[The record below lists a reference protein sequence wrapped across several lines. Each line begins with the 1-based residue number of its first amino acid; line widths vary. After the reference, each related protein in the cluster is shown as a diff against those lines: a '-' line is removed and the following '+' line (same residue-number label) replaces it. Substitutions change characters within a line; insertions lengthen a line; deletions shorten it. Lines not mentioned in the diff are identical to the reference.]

1 MNILLVICILV
12 TMPIFIVLYLKANQA
27 EGQEASR
34 LYNFSIVILV
44 IASSCY
50 LGLYFFPIEIL
61 HLPWESHLISVGV
74 GILIS
79 TISYGVGISAKQEI
93 KKGNG
98 KQLITSGVFARIRHP
113 WAFNE
118 LTCFFMLA
126 FFVNSGFLV
135 VLSLLWI
142 PVFAFVCKDEE
153 KHLVSRFGQDYL
165 AYKNR
170 SGFMLPRFQEY
181 PNQ

>member
-1 MNILLVICILV
+1 MNIVLVICILA
-12 TMPIFIVLYLKANQA
+12 TMPIFAKIYIKANQT
-27 EGQEASR
+27 EGHKASKR
-34 LYNFSIVILV
+34 YNLSIATLV

-61 HLPWESHLISVGV
+61 GLPWESHLLSIGVGV
-74 GILIS
+74 LIGI
-79 TISYGVGISAKQEI
+79 ISYSVGISAKREV
-93 KKGNG
+93 KKGDGN
-98 KQLITSGVFARIRHP
+98 QLLTSGVFAHIRHP

-126 FFVNSGFLV
+126 FLVNSGFLV

-142 PVFAFVCKDEE
+142 PVFIFVCKDEE
-153 KHLVSRFGQDYL
+153 KHLVDRFGQDYL

-170 SGFMLPRFQEY
+170 SGFMLPKLY
-181 PNQ
+181 PSAG